1 MERLCGK
8 AGIIAT
14 GTPKSAKKWQGPS
27 RGRGRDNG
35 LGNPPNLWH
44 FCPVSEIPQAGP
56 ARSPWWQSAA
66 AWLAG
71 TLALVVS
78 GAHTGV
84 ASRWYDDLGIIRTL
98 GTWPLGAQGLVSCAL
113 TPVALLFPIGS
124 RIFRAGL
131 VANCGAALSAVV
143 FFYVLRLVL
152 GQNARTPKLTTL
164 FAMLGAFLLALG
176 LPMQRGATSA
186 GGAALAVAL
195 ALGAI
200 WVDLKLS
207 VARGRHLSSRFAIGL
222 GVLLVAAFAEQFWA
236 GLLALSVIGVQRI
249 MGRAANEPGEFR
261 RSAWGAGV
269 AFLAVCVP
277 LLRMQKPH
285 RFIPELPSLV
295 ASTLDTWGDMF
306 HLSLGGVRWWH
317 DAGLLLTVTTMAGA
331 IWGVTWRTLRPQS
344 LGWVLV
350 LLLASVFGVVDSPL
364 KESPTTALRILAFAA
379 CVLLAT
385 LAAQTLALALLKV
398 RVSYLG
404 ASVVVVV
411 TLYAMMVA
419 VHADDADYAAE
430 GRTYRG
436 NNVFTQEAYWTL
448 PRHSLLLLRHRELA
462 YRAWATRLAEGM
474 RPDVLVVTADRLQ
487 RNPDSNRLL
496 SMEPA
501 LVPLVREMV
510 IRGHPTEYALS
521 QLADTRPLFVE
532 LDNTW
537 DIRLREHVAARG
549 LWSEFHSQTLGRSD
563 RYTALMS
570 TRAPVDRVIEV
581 CKSTVPPDTTT
592 LHFISLRLKEQAAV
606 FAAMGDR
613 PGLFP
618 LLDELSVIE
627 AESRYVAAARKLL
640 EEKPHGP
647 VELDG
652 LTN

>member
-1 MERLCGK
+1 
-8 AGIIAT
+8 
-14 GTPKSAKKWQGPS
+14 
-27 RGRGRDNG
+27 
-35 LGNPPNLWH
+35 
-44 FCPVSEIPQAGP
+44 V
-56 ARSPWWQSAA
+56 
-66 AWLAG
+66 
-71 TLALVVS
+71 
-78 GAHTGV
+78 
-84 ASRWYDDLGIIRTL
+84 
-98 GTWPLGAQGLVSCAL
+98 
-113 TPVALLFPIGS
+113 
-124 RIFRAGL
+124 
-131 VANCGAALSAVV
+131 SAVV
-143 FFYVLRLVL
+143 FFHLLRVVL
-152 GQNARTPKLTTL
+152 GHNAHTPKLTAL

-186 GGAALAVAL
+186 GGASVGVAL
-195 ALGAI
+195 ALGAVL
-200 WVDLKLS
+200 VDLKLTT
-207 VARGRHLSSRFAIGL
+207 ARGRDGAARLATGL

-236 GLLALSVIGVQRI
+236 GLLALSVIGVQRF
-249 MGRAANEPGEFR
+249 MGRLTHELREFR
-261 RSAWGAGV
+261 QGVWGAGI
-269 AFLAVCVP
+269 AFLAFCVP
-277 LLRMQKPH
+277 LLRMQRPH
-285 RFIPELPSLV
+285 RLIPELPSLV
-295 ASTLDTWGDMF
+295 ASTLDTWNDMF
-306 HLSLGGVRWWH
+306 RLSLGGVRWWH
-317 DAGLLLTVTTMAGA
+317 DAGLLLTVTTLAGA
-331 IWGVTWRTLRPQS
+331 IWGITWRTLRAHS

-350 LLLASVFGVVDSPL
+350 LLLASIFGGLDSPL
-364 KESPTTALRILAFAA
+364 RESPTTALRIFAFAA
-379 CVLLAT
+379 CVVLAT

-398 RVSYLG
+398 RVTYLG

-430 GRTYRG
+430 ARSYRG

-521 QLADTRPLFVE
+521 QLADARPLFVE
-532 LDNTW
+532 LDDTW

-563 RYTALMS
+563 RYSALMS

-592 LHFISLRLKEQAAV
+592 LHFVSLRLKEQAAV

-618 LLDELSVIE
+618 LLDELGAIE
-627 AESRYVAAARKLL
+627 AESRYVASKRKLL
-640 EEKPHGP
+640 EEKQHGP
-647 VELDG
+647 LNWESLEP
-652 LTN
+652 

>member
-1 MERLCGK
+1 M
-8 AGIIAT
+8 
-14 GTPKSAKKWQGPS
+14 
-27 RGRGRDNG
+27 
-35 LGNPPNLWH
+35 
-44 FCPVSEIPQAGP
+44 
-56 ARSPWWQSAA
+56 
-66 AWLAG
+66 
-71 TLALVVS
+71 S

-84 ASRWYDDLGIIRTL
+84 TSRWYDDLGLIRTL

-113 TPVALLFPIGS
+113 TPLLLLVPVGS
-124 RIFRAGL
+124 RVFRAGL
-131 VANCGAALSAVV
+131 VANIGAALSAVV
-143 FFYVLRLVL
+143 FFHVLRLVL
-152 GQNARTPKLTTL
+152 GQNARTPRLTTL

-200 WVDLKLS
+200 FIDLKLAQ
-207 VARGRHLSSRFAIGL
+207 ARGRNLSPRWAIGL

-236 GLLALSVIGVQRI
+236 GLLALSVIGVQRF
-249 MGRAANEPGEFR
+249 MGRVATEPRELR
-261 RSAWGAGV
+261 RSAWGAGI

-277 LLRMQKPH
+277 LVRMLRPH
-285 RFIPELPSLV
+285 RSIPELPSLF
-295 ASTLDTWGDMF
+295 ASMLDTWSDMF
-306 HLSLGGVRWWH
+306 RWSLGGVKWWH
-317 DAGLLLTVTTMAGA
+317 DAGLLLTLTTLAGA
-331 IWGVTWRTLRPQS
+331 IWGITWRTLRPQS

-350 LLLASVFGVVDSPL
+350 LLLASIFGVVDSPL
-364 KESPTTALRILAFAA
+364 RESPTTTLRILAFAA

-436 NNVFTQEAYWTL
+436 NGVFTQEAYWML

-496 SMEPA
+496 AMEPA

-521 QLADTRPLFVE
+521 QLADARPVFVE
-532 LDNTW
+532 LDDTW
-537 DIRLREHVAARG
+537 DIRLREHVGASG

-563 RYTALMS
+563 RYTSLMS

-592 LHFISLRLKEQAAV
+592 LHFVSLRLKEQATV
-606 FAAMGDR
+606 FATMGDR

-618 LLDELSVIE
+618 LLDELGAIE
-627 AESRYVAAARKLL
+627 TQGAYVAAARKRI
-640 EEKPHGP
+640 EQRPHGP
-647 VELDG
+647 INWESLG
-652 LTN
+652 P

>member
-1 MERLCGK
+1 
-8 AGIIAT
+8 
-14 GTPKSAKKWQGPS
+14 
-27 RGRGRDNG
+27 
-35 LGNPPNLWH
+35 
-44 FCPVSEIPQAGP
+44 
-56 ARSPWWQSAA
+56 
-66 AWLAG
+66 
-71 TLALVVS
+71 
-78 GAHTGV
+78 
-84 ASRWYDDLGIIRTL
+84 
-98 GTWPLGAQGLVSCAL
+98 
-113 TPVALLFPIGS
+113 
-124 RIFRAGL
+124 
-131 VANCGAALSAVV
+131 V
-143 FFYVLRLVL
+143 FFHVLRLIL
-152 GQNARTPKLTTL
+152 GQNARTPRLTTL

-200 WVDLKLS
+200 FIDLKLAQ
-207 VARGRHLSSRFAIGL
+207 ARGRILSPRWAIGL

-236 GLLALSVIGVQRI
+236 GVLALSVIGVQRF
-249 MGRAANEPGEFR
+249 MGRVATEQRELR
-261 RSAWGAGV
+261 RSAWGAGI
-269 AFLAVCVP
+269 AFCAGCVP
-277 LLRMQKPH
+277 LVRMLRPH
-285 RFIPELPSLV
+285 RSIPELPSLF
-295 ASTLDTWGDMF
+295 ASMLDTWSDMF
-306 HLSLGGVRWWH
+306 HLSLGGVKWWH
-317 DAGLLLTVTTMAGA
+317 DAGLLLTLTTLAGA
-331 IWGVTWRTLRPQS
+331 IWGVTWRALRPQS

-350 LLLASVFGVVDSPL
+350 LLVASVVGVVDSPL
-364 KESPTTALRILAFAA
+364 RESPTTTLRILAFAA

-436 NNVFTQEAYWTL
+436 NSVFTQEAYWML

-496 SMEPA
+496 AMEPA

-532 LDNTW
+532 LDDAW
-537 DIRLREHVAARG
+537 DIRLREHVGASG

-563 RYTALMS
+563 RYTSLMA
-570 TRAPVDRVIEV
+570 TRGPVERVIEV
-581 CKSTVPPDTTT
+581 CKSTVPPDPTT
-592 LHFISLRLKEQAAV
+592 LHFVSLRLKEQAAV

-618 LLDELSVIE
+618 LLDELGAIE
-627 AESRYVAAARKLL
+627 TQAAYVAAARKLI
-640 EEKPHGP
+640 EQRPHGP
-647 VELDG
+647 INWESLG
-652 LTN
+652 Q